1 MRGLLRRFDEHPGVA
16 ALAILVLMLMPLA
29 VVATFGQAVLFSAT
43 APIAALY
50 AIATL
55 LGIAVLRRREGGK
68 VEAGLAIAL
77 FLVLIR
83 IVAAFVAPLALPPS
97 FDVGFEMIDGVMV
110 WSDADVLSLTAGIL
124 LVSTVCMAALC
135 PLLGVAF
142 GPDARGR
149 GAVTAGIAL
158 AVTELAIT
166 LPVLVAASSL
176 LGLVLLAVLHALA
189 TGVLTATALLTGALR
204 RGP

>member
-1 MRGLLRRFDEHPGVA
+1 MA
-16 ALAILVLMLMPLA
+16 ALTILVLMLMPLA

-43 APIAALY
+43 APIVAPY
-50 AIATL
+50 AIAIL
-55 LGIAVLRRREGGK
+55 LGIAILRGREGGK

-83 IVAAFVAPLALPPS
+83 ILAAFVAPLALPPS

-110 WSDADVLSLTAGIL
+110 STGADVLRLTAGIL
-124 LVSTVCMAALC
+124 LMSTVCMAALC

-158 AVTELAIT
+158 AITELAIT
-166 LPVLVAASSL
+166 LPVLVAGSSL
-176 LGLVLLAVLHALA
+176 PGFVLLAVLHALA
-189 TGVLTATALLTGALR
+189 IGALAATALLAGALR
-204 RGP
+204 RSPPSSITPP